1 MAAQQAPAFE
11 KGKLYDLPI
20 IDIKPISGIF
30 KERQPHEPKT
40 ELEIVKGTVK
50 NLNAMKTRISSLEL
64 AALDGEEKT
73 RLTGEIDQLS
83 QELTDRLNE
92 IISRLQPRQLA

>member
-1 MAAQQAPAFE
+1 
-11 KGKLYDLPI
+11 
-20 IDIKPISGIF
+20 
-30 KERQPHEPKT
+30 
-40 ELEIVKGTVK
+40 
-50 NLNAMKTRISSLEL
+50 MKTRISSLEL

-92 IISRLQPRQLA
+92 IISRLQSRQLA